1 MSVLQN
7 FGNLD
12 IWKFWFSL
20 LRRVLK
26 SDTMLT
32 DVNPRRV
39 GVVSMRGMFFAL
51 SDGSDPVTYALERKG
66 IDARNDVECV
76 C

>member
-39 GVVSMRGMFFAL
+39 GVVSMRGMFFTL
-51 SDGSDPVTYALERKG
+51 SDGSDPVTYAYNEN
-66 IDARNDVECV
+66 DERNDIERV